1 MTARIAP
8 VNRETAPAD
17 ARPFL
22 DKLSGGFGRV
32 PNLFATMG
40 NSPAALGAY
49 LAFVDALGK
58 GSLSAREIEL
68 LNLHVSESN
77 GCAYCVSAHSAVA
90 AKNGLSRDEIAGA
103 REGRAASAREA
114 ALLALARRIVR
125 TGGGGTGGELARARE
140 AGLSDAEIV
149 EAVAHVASK
158 TFTNAL
164 AQIAGTEIDFPRAP
178 NLPQP

>member
-8 VNRETAPAD
+8 VNRETAPAE

-22 DKLSGGFGRV
+22 DTLSRAFGRV

-40 NSPAALGAY
+40 HSPAALGAY

-68 LNLHVSESN
+68 LNLHVSELN
-77 GCAYCVSAHSAVA
+77 GCAYCVSAHGALATRCDVSP
-90 AKNGLSRDEIAGA
+90 DEIAAA
-103 REGRAASAREA
+103 RAGQATSPREA
-114 ALLALARRIVR
+114 ALLALARRVVR
-125 TGGGGTGGELARARE
+125 TGGAGAGGELARARE
-140 AGLSDAEIV
+140 AGLGDAAIV
-149 EAVAHVASK
+149 EALAHVASK

-164 AQIAGTEIDFPRAP
+164 AQVAGTEVDFPRAP
-178 NLPQP
+178 HLPQP